1 MEVETKSNK
10 IFQHDKKFM
19 VEYEK
24 ELYDLKDFIH
34 KHPGGLNILQ
44 HKNHKN
50 IDLNFKNSNHSLA
63 AKYLLKQYKIKS
75 DTQTDE
81 SLEVIVMFI
90 LPKQINNRSFMIR

>member
-1 MEVETKSNK
+1 MEVETKRNK
-10 IFQHDKKFM
+10 IFQHEKKFI

-44 HKNHKN
+44 NKNHQN

-75 DTQTDE
+75 DTPTDE
-81 SLEVIVMFI
+81 CLEVIVLFI
-90 LPKQINNRSFMIR
+90 LPKKNNRSFMIR